1 MEIEFD
7 EEKRRWTLETRGLA
21 DAIKVFAKPHLQ
33 LEDDRRDYGEPRYK
47 VLGELD
53 GRRVVII
60 WTPRDGTRRIIMMR
74 HAHEQEFKNQ
84 GRALD

>member
-1 MEIEFD
+1 
-7 EEKRRWTLETRGLA
+7 
-21 DAIKVFAKPHLQ
+21 
-33 LEDDRRDYGEPRYK
+33 

-74 HAHEQEFKNQ
+74 YAHEKEFKRQ